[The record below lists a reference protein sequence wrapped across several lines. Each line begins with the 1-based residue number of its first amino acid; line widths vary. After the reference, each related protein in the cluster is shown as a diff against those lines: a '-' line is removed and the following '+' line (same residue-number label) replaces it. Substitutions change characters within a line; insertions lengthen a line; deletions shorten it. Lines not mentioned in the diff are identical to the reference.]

1 MGAADLQDLLGFLP
15 SLRSQ
20 TEQARDAGVT
30 LEEARATMAHV
41 ATECELAP
49 EPFLDLVDDVYGV
62 AETARAL
69 SAFRLAIANAPLA
82 GFTFGL
88 EPNTDAIDDPE
99 AEPTRVVALK
109 GAT

>member
-1 MGAADLQDLLGFLP
+1 MPAADLQDLLGFLP

-62 AETARAL
+62 AEVARAL
-69 SAFRLAIANAPLA
+69 A
-82 GFTFGL
+82 GLRFGL
-88 EPNTDAIDDPE
+88 EPNVAAIDDPE

-109 GAT
+109 GGA

>member
-1 MGAADLQDLLGFLP
+1 MPATDMQDLLSFLP
-15 SLRSQ
+15 SLRAQ

-62 AETARAL
+62 AEVARAGL
-69 SAFRLAIANAPLA
+69 R
-82 GFTFGL
+82 FGL
-88 EPNTDAIDDPE
+88 ELNTDAIDDPE
-99 AEPTRVVALK
+99 AEPTRVVAIK
-109 GAT
+109 GAS